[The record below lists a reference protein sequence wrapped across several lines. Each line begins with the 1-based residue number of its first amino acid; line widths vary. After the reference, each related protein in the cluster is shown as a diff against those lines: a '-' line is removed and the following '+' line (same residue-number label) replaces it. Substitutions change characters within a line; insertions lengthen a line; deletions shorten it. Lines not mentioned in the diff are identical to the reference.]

1 MRLLSP
7 FWSPPMQ
14 VWVYDHPTQPLWAS
28 LSPPPLR
35 GGWKPTSS
43 VFKEQTALLVL
54 GVGRLWSTTQ
64 RISRTVI
71 SPILENR
78 REKVGCLTLCL
89 WLSWSAWFVF
99 HLNVGYSALPVG
111 FLFALLTV
119 IGDSLPFHL
128 TSIPFNYCILM
139 LVFVS
144 VMLSTFCMLS
154 VLIIVL
160 ITHLRVIYFVQLLR
174 NDYSHTIIHIFIE
187 LI

>member
-1 MRLLSP
+1 M
-7 FWSPPMQ
+7 
-14 VWVYDHPTQPLWAS
+14 
-28 LSPPPLR
+28 
-35 GGWKPTSS
+35 
-43 VFKEQTALLVL
+43 L

-78 REKVGCLTLCL
+78 REKVGCLTFCL

-119 IGDSLPFHL
+119 IGDSLSFHL

-144 VMLSTFCMLS
+144 AMLSTFCMLS

-174 NDYSHTIIHIFIE
+174 NDYSHNYWADLDFGIYMQIIQNLSLMSYCINTI
-187 LI
+187 LIQDCQLLLRLRVLKA